1 MITLGNITNIW
12 VSPEI
17 LDLEYYASFS
27 SYNDE
32 SYHTYKH
39 KVYEDI
45 MRVEY
50 QLRTYPTE
58 LDIREK
64 IETLGR
70 IVRECIKIF
79 DDVYK
84 LRKIPGAKEFL
95 QKKRKKKNGGQ
106 WEVLKWLNLVKPL
119 MTNDLNYLRNQVTH
133 LQKSSLPNLKEC
145 ERIVEFVW
153 YFARSLDT
161 FIKKTITEIEYEVE
175 YKRKEDGI
183 FAWFIKTGPSFG
195 WKTGIYSPSFPIE
208 MCRTTRKDNWIE
220 VSLLKPVNQVRYGI
234 SFNGQVLS
242 EHKAFVDLYFS
253 SY

>member
-58 LDIREK
+58 LDIRGK

-95 QKKRKKKNGGQ
+95 QKKRKKRTVGNG
-106 WEVLKWLNLVKPL
+106 K
-119 MTNDLNYLRNQVTH
+119 
-133 LQKSSLPNLKEC
+133 
-145 ERIVEFVW
+145 F
-153 YFARSLDT
+153 
-161 FIKKTITEIEYEVE
+161 
-175 YKRKEDGI
+175 
-183 FAWFIKTGPSFG
+183 
-195 WKTGIYSPSFPIE
+195 
-208 MCRTTRKDNWIE
+208 
-220 VSLLKPVNQVRYGI
+220 
-234 SFNGQVLS
+234 
-242 EHKAFVDLYFS
+242 
-253 SY
+253 